1 MAEHGDKPTNPLKA
15 EREAA
20 LGSWEKQAN
29 SSIIADGRKK
39 KLSGVALA
47 VLTLA
52 ALGAVWYVQ
61 NGSRSQTPS
70 ANRDLTIAERKP
82 VPKLKEPSNQAAAT
96 VPPVTNA
103 AAPATSPT
111 PATVT
116 QTSGPQEDP
125 LEAQRRE
132 QERRMLEA
140 RLKSAIIPPNSAN
153 RAPQQDDAQKSIA
166 AAGDR
171 VAAAEQAARAPQDSN
186 SRFARGVSG
195 NGVPTSL
202 ASTID
207 HLDYKILQGK
217 MVEAVLEPRAISD
230 LPGMICATV
239 QRDVYGSQGRVTL
252 IPWGSRVCGVYSAEL
267 RKGQDRLFAVWN
279 TLRRPDGVQVT
290 LDSVGADQLGT
301 AGMGGLVDTH
311 FAEIFGVSA
320 LLSIIGAG
328 AANVGV
334 SSMDQQ
340 NSSSYYRQ
348 SVQQAAAQTSQTV
361 LQPYVNMPPTIT
373 VPAAT
378 RIRIY
383 VNRDLDFTSIY
394 KADIELAKHDGVTF
408 IN

>member
-1 MAEHGDKPTNPLKA
+1 MADQANEPKR
-15 EREAA
+15 EREMALDAWQAQVDSSLIADARKKRFGGIAIAVLAACA
-20 LGSWEKQAN
+20 LG
-29 SSIIADGRKK
+29 
-39 KLSGVALA
+39 VA
-47 VLTLA
+47 
-52 ALGAVWYVQ
+52 WYVK
-61 NGSRSQTPS
+61 NSQPQS
-70 ANRDLTIAERKP
+70 PAANRDLTIAERKP
-82 VPKLKEPSNQAAAT
+82 VPKLKDPAT
-96 VPPVTNA
+96 APASVPPVTNT
-103 AAPATSPT
+103 AAPAASAT

-116 QTSGPQEDP
+116 QGTGSQEDA

-153 RAPQQDDAQKSIA
+153 RAPQQESQEQAQRSIA

-186 SRFARGVSG
+186 SRFARAVSG
-195 NGVPTSL
+195 NSVPTSH

-207 HLDYKILQGK
+207 ELDYKILQGK
-217 MVEAVLEPRAISD
+217 LIEAVLEPRAISD

-239 QRDVYGSQGRVTL
+239 QRDVFGSQGRIAL
-252 IPWGSRVCGVYSAEL
+252 IPWGSKVCGVYSAEL

-279 TLRRPDGVQVT
+279 TVRRPDGVQVT

-311 FAEIFGVSA
+311 FAQIFGVSA

-334 SSMDQQ
+334 GSMDQQ
-340 NSSSYYRQ
+340 NSAAYYRQ